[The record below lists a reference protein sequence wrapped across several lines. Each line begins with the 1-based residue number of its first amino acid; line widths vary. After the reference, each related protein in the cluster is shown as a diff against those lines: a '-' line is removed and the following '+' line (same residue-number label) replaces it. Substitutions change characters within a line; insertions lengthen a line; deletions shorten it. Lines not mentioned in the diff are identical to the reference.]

1 MARQGYS
8 IGELARAGACA
19 LQTIRHYE
27 QIGLMPRPT
36 RNDGN
41 QRRYGQAD
49 LRRLLFIRHARE
61 LGFELPAIRELLDLS
76 GDPGQACAPAD
87 EIATRHLAAVEDRIA
102 RLETLRAELRRM
114 VGACA
119 GGTVAECRVIE
130 VLADHGQCGGH
141 ADASSESL
149 LPQRGSS
156 DRRV

>member
-19 LQTIRHYE
+19 LQTVRHYE
-27 QIGLMPRPT
+27 QIGLMPQAA

-41 QRRYGQAD
+41 QRRYGAAD

-76 GDPGQACAPAD
+76 GHPNEPCAAAD
-87 EIATRHLAAVEDRIA
+87 QIAARHLAAVEDRIA
-102 RLETLRAELRRM
+102 RLGTLRDELHRM

-141 ADASSESL
+141 TDASAESL
-149 LPQRGSS
+149 LPRRGGE
-156 DRRV
+156 RRG